1 MARIHNRMPVILQ
14 DDQISTWLDLT
25 VSDTQQLGQLLR
37 APPEDFL
44 DCFPVSRQINSV
56 KFDEPEHA
64 KEIALDF
71 TGLLQS
77 ESSNHE

>member
-1 MARIHNRMPVILQ
+1 VEAISPEQNSFVQKISGSSWIRQWLPYQRIGEVLK
-14 DDQISTWLDLT
+14 S
-25 VSDTQQLGQLLR
+25 
-37 APPEDFL
+37 PPEHFL
-44 DCFPVSRQINSV
+44 DCYPISRQINSV